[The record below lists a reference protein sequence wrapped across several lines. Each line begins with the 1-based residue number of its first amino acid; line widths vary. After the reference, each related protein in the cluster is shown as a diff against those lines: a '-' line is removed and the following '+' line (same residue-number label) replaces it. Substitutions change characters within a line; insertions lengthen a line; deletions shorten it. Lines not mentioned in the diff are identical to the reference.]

1 MAGRLERQK
10 HRLRRAEAAFR
21 RAIELEPGLVRA
33 HRELVY
39 LFGMQLRRREVDT
52 EFKALSRLAP
62 LSHHDLFTWTIS
74 HFTIWSPDI
83 ADDLESFIKADPDDR
98 HSRLALAKLLVDM
111 PEAKDRVERALEPLP
126 SSDLEA
132 TALRVELSLNH
143 GHIDEAIAMLQK
155 SPAGGA
161 GLERIRG
168 RAALVSGDH
177 RAAIDHFRNALS
189 AEPYDRVSLS
199 DLGKAL
205 SLVGDQ
211 AAASSYLTRA
221 RRLDDVYNLI
231 NRVRQPG
238 RENQAADLTELGI
251 KCEAAGLVDEA
262 RGWYLLAI
270 GRDPLDAAAKHR
282 AAATALAW
290 RVTRSLLRRRSRS
303 MRLWCSKRYIT
314 SGHPDIDAD
323 FWINSRGEAKARAL
337 LDNPEY
343 RRLLLAQTAVWL
355 KVKDHA
361 GWLGPR
367 FPENVDML
375 IYELIDIKPITDVA
389 SLQSLFDLIGAT
401 LEQLC
406 RIGSAARSDPW
417 VII

>member
-1 MAGRLERQK
+1 MAGRLERHK

-21 RAIELEPGLVRA
+21 RAIELEPGMVRA
-33 HRELVY
+33 HKELVY
-39 LFGMQLRRREVDT
+39 LFGMQLRRAEVDT

-62 LSHHDLFTWTIS
+62 LTHHDLFTWTIS

-83 ADDLESFIKADPDDR
+83 ADDLESFIKADSDDR
-98 HSRLALAKLLVDM
+98 HSRLALAKLLIDM
-111 PEAKDRVERALEPLP
+111 PEMKDRVERALEPLP
-126 SSDLEA
+126 GSDLDA
-132 TALRVELSLNH
+132 TALRVELNLNH

-168 RAALVSGDH
+168 RAALMSGDH

-189 AEPYDRVSLS
+189 AEPYDRVSLA

-238 RENQAADLTELGI
+238 RENQTADLTELGI
-251 KCEAAGLVDEA
+251 KCEAAGLRDEA

-270 GRDPLDAAAKHR
+270 GRDPLDA
-282 AAATALAW
+282 
-290 RVTRSLLRRRSRS
+290 
-303 MRLWCSKRYIT
+303 
-314 SGHPDIDAD
+314 
-323 FWINSRGEAKARAL
+323 EAQRAL
-337 LDNPEY
+337 Q
-343 RRLLLAQTAVWL
+343 RLRE
-355 KVKDHA
+355 
-361 GWLGPR
+361 P
-367 FPENVDML
+367 
-375 IYELIDIKPITDVA
+375 
-389 SLQSLFDLIGAT
+389 GA
-401 LEQLC
+401 
-406 RIGSAARSDPW
+406 
-417 VII
+417 